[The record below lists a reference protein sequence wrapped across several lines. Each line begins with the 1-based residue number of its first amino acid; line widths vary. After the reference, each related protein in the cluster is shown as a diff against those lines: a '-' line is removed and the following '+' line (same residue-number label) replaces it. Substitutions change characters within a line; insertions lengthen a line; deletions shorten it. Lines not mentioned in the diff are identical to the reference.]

1 MLPEMKKAP
10 AVSRRGIKCRSMTR
24 EQTSLMLAML
34 IKPFVLLVG
43 LAFLVCVRYAIIKYM
58 PDGWLKRLFL
68 IRLDKAGR
76 SRTQGRTTAT

>member
-1 MLPEMKKAP
+1 
-10 AVSRRGIKCRSMTR
+10 MTR

-34 IKPFVLLVG
+34 IKPFVLLIG
-43 LAFLVCVRYAIIKYM
+43 LAFLICVRYAIIKYM

-76 SRTQGRTTAT
+76 SRAKSGTTAT

>member
-10 AVSRRGIKCRSMTR
+10 PISGGAVKCLPMTR

-34 IKPFVLLVG
+34 IKPFVLLIG
-43 LAFLVCVRYAIIKYM
+43 LALLICVRYAIIKYM

-76 SRTQGRTTAT
+76 RSAKSGTPTA